1 MSRTS
6 YHMAVKIGLDG
17 WVICR
22 KSFLMTNTDNQ
33 IIGQYIT
40 SSWMNVLLKSKYY
53 ESDVY
58 LAIVQRS
65 FDSTYSI
72 QDYEQ
77 ILNNSGA
84 DLYGVNIVKT
94 SGKINKEMLKDTIH
108 MHFNKLQNES
118 VGSSVSSYIETEN
131 ITIRVS
137 SSFKKIN
144 KEMHIHKDDMIYEK
158 DNIPTFML
166 MTTFN
171 CPSFAF

>member
-6 YHMAVKIGLDG
+6 YHMALKIGLEG
-17 WVICR
+17 WFVCR
-22 KSFLMTNTDNQ
+22 EAFLMTNTDNQ

-53 ESDVY
+53 ESDIY
-58 LAIVQRS
+58 LAIVQRR
-65 FDSTYSI
+65 FDSTYSM
-72 QDYEQ
+72 QEYEQ
-77 ILNNSGA
+77 ILNNSDT
-84 DLYGVNIVKT
+84 DLHGVNIVKT
-94 SGKINKEMLKDTIH
+94 SGKINKEKLKDTIH

-118 VGSSVSSYIETEN
+118 VGSSVSTYIETEN
-131 ITIRVS
+131 ITIRVTS
-137 SSFKKIN
+137 AFQEIN